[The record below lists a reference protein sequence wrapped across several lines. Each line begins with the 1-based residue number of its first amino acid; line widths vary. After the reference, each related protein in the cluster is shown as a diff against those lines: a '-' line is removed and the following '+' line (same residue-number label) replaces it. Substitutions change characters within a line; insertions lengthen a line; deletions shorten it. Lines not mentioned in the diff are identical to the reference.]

1 MSYKARVFRVFI
13 ASPSDV
19 LLEREIT
26 RNVLEQWN
34 SINSERE
41 KIVLVPIGWET
52 NAAPEMGR
60 PAQDYINMDILSN
73 HRKRRAARRRCR
85 DRCVHSCGCAG
96 SLRADAAQS
105 LSPTRQP

>member
-34 SINSERE
+34 ILTLSER
-41 KIVLVPIGWET
+41 K
-52 NAAPEMGR
+52 
-60 PAQDYINMDILSN
+60 
-73 HRKRRAARRRCR
+73 
-85 DRCVHSCGCAG
+85 
-96 SLRADAAQS
+96 
-105 LSPTRQP
+105 

>member
-52 NAAPEMGR
+52 NAAPEMSARSCAR
-60 PAQDYINMDILSN
+60 PA
-73 HRKRRAARRRCR
+73 RRRAA
-85 DRCVHSCGCAG
+85 SSA
-96 SLRADAAQS
+96 
-105 LSPTRQP
+105 

>member
-41 KIVLVPIGWET
+41 KIVLVRLDGKQ
-52 NAAPEMGR
+52 M
-60 PAQDYINMDILSN
+60 L
-73 HRKRRAARRRCR
+73 HRKWG
-85 DRCVHSCGCAG
+85 DQHKTI
-96 SLRADAAQS
+96 LIW
-105 LSPTRQP
+105 TF

>member
-60 PAQDYINMDILSN
+60 PAQDYINMDIL
-73 HRKRRAARRRCR
+73 
-85 DRCVHSCGCAG
+85 D
-96 SLRADAAQS
+96 
-105 LSPTRQP
+105 T